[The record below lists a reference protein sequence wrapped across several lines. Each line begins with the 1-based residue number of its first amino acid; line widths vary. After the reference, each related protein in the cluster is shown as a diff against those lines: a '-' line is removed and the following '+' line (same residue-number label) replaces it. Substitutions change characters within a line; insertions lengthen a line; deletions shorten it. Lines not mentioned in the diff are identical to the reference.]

1 MASEQAP
8 PECFICTESDPR
20 PHRSACL
27 CTDRYMHT
35 DCFVKML
42 KAQNGDSK
50 CRVCG
55 ALYEDVGW
63 RTRRVVQWT
72 GPCGI
77 VVVLACFSIALAGC
91 AINTAMLVPRLHKSQ
106 HAVIALTSSLVLLGL
121 LASVGFIAMQVRDRG
136 CRGVWASRVREEK
149 VVVVGAARLPAR
161 VTPAELELG
170 ELVTET
176 RSL

>member
-1 MASEQAP
+1 MVSEETP

-27 CTDRYMHT
+27 CTNRYMHT
-35 DCFVKML
+35 ECFVKML

-50 CRVCG
+50 CRVCD

-63 RTRRVVQWT
+63 KTKRVTRFVS
-72 GPCGI
+72 PCGF
-77 VVVLACFSIALAGC
+77 VAMLACCAIALAGC
-91 AINTAMLVPRLHKSQ
+91 AIHTAMVIPHLRKSQ
-106 HAVIALTSSLVLLGL
+106 HAVIAFTTGLMVLGL
-121 LASVGFIAMQVRDRG
+121 LVAVACVIETIRRYG
-136 CRGVWASRVREEK
+136 CRSLWASRVREER
-149 VVVVGAARLPAR
+149 VFVVGAVRLPAR

-170 ELVTET
+170 ELATRT